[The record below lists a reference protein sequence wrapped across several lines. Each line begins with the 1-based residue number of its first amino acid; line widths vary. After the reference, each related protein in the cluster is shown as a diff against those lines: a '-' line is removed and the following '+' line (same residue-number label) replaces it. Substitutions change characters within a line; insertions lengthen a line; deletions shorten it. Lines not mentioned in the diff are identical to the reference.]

1 MNTSNVRQVVQKSVV
16 SSLDLDLV
24 KIHLYSDVYAN
35 VVVFFIW
42 LNRQSIKFKNGAILK
57 QSKVIEIDVLILQK
71 ETCS

>member
-1 MNTSNVRQVVQKSVV
+1 MNTSNVRQVVQESVV